1 MMAQFVSI
9 QVPLPVGN
17 LSMGMPIA
25 ELDVHQEKKFLQ

>member
-1 MMAQFVSI
+1 MMAQFVSV

-25 ELDVHQEKKFLQ
+25 ELDVDELV